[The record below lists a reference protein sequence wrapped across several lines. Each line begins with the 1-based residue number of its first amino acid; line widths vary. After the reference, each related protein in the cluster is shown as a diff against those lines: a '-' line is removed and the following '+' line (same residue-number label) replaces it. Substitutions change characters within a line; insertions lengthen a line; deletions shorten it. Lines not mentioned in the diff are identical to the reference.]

1 MSRTRKTSTGGMR
14 AAKKAI
20 RKSPATSRAKKTKKE
35 LTADELL
42 MRAWEY
48 TYKNRHKRLD

>member
-1 MSRTRKTSTGGMR
+1 MSKTRKTSTRGAGT
-14 AAKKAI
+14 AKKAAKRTASAPRA
-20 RKSPATSRAKKTKKE
+20 RKAKKE

>member
-1 MSRTRKTSTGGMR
+1 MSKTRKTPTRGAGT
-14 AAKKAI
+14 AKKATKRTATPRA
-20 RKSPATSRAKKTKKE
+20 RKAKKE